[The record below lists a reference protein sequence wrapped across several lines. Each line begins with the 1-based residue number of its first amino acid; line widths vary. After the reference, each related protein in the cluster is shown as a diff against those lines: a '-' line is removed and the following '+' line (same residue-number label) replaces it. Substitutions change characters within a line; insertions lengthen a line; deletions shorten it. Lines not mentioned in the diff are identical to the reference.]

1 MLFNNPLDYILGQQ
15 SKVKILRFLVKSN
28 AELNGREIAKAVG
41 LSHVKCHT
49 ALRELSV
56 HGLINMRRTGRSVI
70 YSIDPENILA
80 KFFLTPLYNKESRLL
95 NILAQTIA
103 KEFSLP
109 RPLSIFLFG
118 SIVKGQAR
126 PNSDIDILL
135 VQPDEKNMR
144 EAKVELSKA
153 ERNIVKLFSNR
164 LAPIMIRK
172 SEFKKRYKREEKFIK
187 EVVKT
192 GKIIYGKNLSELL
205 RNEK

>member
-164 LAPIMIRK
+164 LAAIMIRK

>member
-15 SKVKILRFLVKSN
+15 SKVKILRFLVKSS

-56 HGLINMRRTGRSVI
+56 HGLINMRRIGRSVL
-70 YSIDPENILA
+70 YSIEPENILV
-80 KFFLTPLYNKESRLL
+80 KFFLTPLYNKESDLV
-95 NILAQTIA
+95 NILAKTIA
-103 KEFSLP
+103 KEFSP
-109 RPLSIFLFG
+109 PKPVAIFLFG
-118 SIVKGQAR
+118 SIIKGQPR

-144 EAKVELSKA
+144 QAKEELSKA
-153 ERNIVKLFSNR
+153 ERNAVKLFGNR
-164 LAPIMIRK
+164 LAPIMIK
-172 SEFKKRYKREEKFIK
+172 ESKFKKKYKREEKLVK

-192 GKIIYGKNLSELL
+192 GKIIYGKSLPELL
-205 RNEK
+205 RDEK

>member
-56 HGLINMRRTGRSVI
+56 HGLINMRRIGRSVI

-80 KFFLTPLYNKESRLL
+80 KFFLTPLYNKESHLL

-103 KEFSLP
+103 KEFSFP

-164 LAPIMIRK
+164 LAAIMIRK

-192 GKIIYGKNLSELL
+192 GKIIYGKSLSELL